1 MTTLTKIFI
10 VVLAFFAIIISVLIV
25 QFTATNTN
33 YKKLADDWQSQFKQ
47 EQALRLASD
56 NQQKINESYLNK
68 VIDMQRDELAKMQT
82 AKNEQATEL
91 ANVKTSLLAEQ
102 QKNASLT
109 GQNNQL
115 TNMINA
121 ADAERK
127 QLQSQ
132 IDIVRKDNAGLRADN
147 FKLSETNQK
156 LDLQRQLYEQEIR
169 LLKEQNFSL
178 AEKLEKQRSRG
189 PVSASAQESLPAG
202 ANEKASAATETESAP
217 IIGQVTDVRDSLAS
231 ISIGSAQGVKDGMEF
246 IIYRNSQFLGKLR
259 VNKVLPDQA
268 AGELLQRQGNIQAG
282 DKVTDKFQF

>member
-1 MTTLTKIFI
+1 LTTLTKIFI

-189 PVSASAQESLPAG
+189 PVSASGQESLPAG

-217 IIGQVTDVRDSLAS
+217 IIGQVTDVRVSLAS

>member
-1 MTTLTKIFI
+1 LTTLTKIFI